1 MEYLD
6 TSYIISLAVVDDVN
20 HGEAVKIK
28 KKIVEPVASKLTV
41 IELYAYYSR
50 NPDRE
55 LLEFSKNLKLV
66 VESSVRFS
74 LMKAGAKIVEAS
86 LDKILSHARELAV
99 ELKLKTLDLIHVATA
114 IDIGAETIVT
124 FDKDIRRLRE
134 KLYHG
139 YGITIIP

>member
-1 MEYLD
+1 
-6 TSYIISLAVVDDVN
+6 
-20 HGEAVKIK
+20 
-28 KKIVEPVASKLTV
+28 
-41 IELYAYYSR
+41 
-50 NPDRE
+50 
-55 LLEFSKNLKLV
+55 
-66 VESSVRFS
+66 
-74 LMKAGAKIVEAS
+74 MKAGAKIVEAS